1 MNTVVVGGGFAGV
14 KATIEIAKKKIG
26 RVTLISD
33 ETFFLHHAT
42 LYATA
47 TGRATAESVVALK
60 RIFDGY
66 DNVTVVHD
74 SMLSVDPDRKLVV
87 GKKKAY
93 EYDAL
98 VIAIGAVTSHFN
110 IDGMNTH
117 SFGVKTLDE
126 VREFNRH
133 LHEELIADKH
143 LDKHYVIIGGGPTG
157 IELAGMLQT
166 YLQII
171 AKAHHIKRAK
181 VNILLVEAADRLLP
195 RHSLTASKKVH
206 SRLESIGVK
215 VLTGHKVEA
224 LGKEYITVNG
234 RKVATETAVWTSGVM
249 NHPFFADHPDTFQLN
264 DNGRVQVNQYLE
276 AYKDIYVLGDNA
288 DTPHTG
294 LARTALED
302 GLYIARHLSQKN
314 AKLPLAIRRS
324 YSPPT
329 GIPVGDDWAYVEWLG
344 IYTTGRLGSWLRR
357 RMELS
362 GYKALLHKDAA
373 LTAWRAHYEF
383 EETCELC
390 KRSQV

>member
-14 KATIEIAKKKIG
+14 KAALEIAKKKLG
-26 RVTLISD
+26 TVTLISD

-47 TGRATAESVVALK
+47 TGRATAESVVTLK
-60 RIFDGY
+60 HIFAGY
-66 DNVTVVHD
+66 KNVKIVHD
-74 SMLSVDPDRKLVV
+74 SMISVDPDRKLVV
-87 GKKKAY
+87 GKKKGY
-93 EYDAL
+93 EYDTL
-98 VIAIGAVTSHFN
+98 LIAIGAVTSHYD
-110 IDGMNTH
+110 IHGMNTH
-117 SFGVKTLDE
+117 SYGVKTLDE

-166 YLQII
+166 YLKQI

-195 RHSLTASKKVH
+195 RLSQTASQKVQ
-206 SRLESIGVK
+206 RQLENIGVK

-249 NHPFFADHPDTFQLN
+249 NHPLFAQHPDVFQLS
-264 DNGRVQVNQYLE
+264 DNGRVRVNQYLE

-302 GLYIARHLSQKN
+302 GQYIARHLAQKT
-314 AKLPLAIRRS
+314 AKLPLTVRRS

-329 GIPVGDDWAYVEWLG
+329 GIPIGDTWAYVEWFG
-344 IYTTGRLGSWLRR
+344 VYVTGRFGSWCRR
-357 RMELS
+357 MMELS
-362 GYKALLHKDAA
+362 GYKALLSRDKA
-373 LTAWRAHYEF
+373 LVAWRAHYEF

-390 KRSQV
+390 KR